1 MTYMKRD
8 DVPVDDGEIAVELET
23 GDVVALKC
31 DRTVDRGNV
40 LFVGSARAVKDDGS
54 AVLGA
59 DGKPVERVYRHTDP
73 RGPAA
78 DQIAKDVLMALIGEP
93 TSEIVQW
100 SAQMLIDV
108 NIRQALALAT
118 INPGA
123 FDASSVL

>member
-1 MTYMKRD
+1 MTYTKRD
-8 DVPVDDGEIAVELET
+8 DVPVGDGEIAVELET

-54 AVLGA
+54 PVLGA
-59 DGKPVERVYRHTDP
+59 DGMPVEREYRHTDP
-73 RGPAA
+73 RGAAA

-118 INPGA
+118 IYPGA
-123 FDASSVL
+123 FDASTIL